1 MRLGLLQRNH
11 QPYQEL
17 GNQMSHSFPATLLA
31 TTLLLAASA
40 AHSQAPAAQHVSTGI
55 DASDDSD
62 GFREYKPWA
71 QYEAANSWGLRA
83 AWQHYSINNWS
94 TTGRSL
100 YLTHRAQQGAWSSN
114 GRVGLNRSAAHS
126 HIVGAWDGMYQFTA
140 QTAAGMSVERD
151 VVNSQRGLERGLT
164 ATTAVAVL
172 DHQLHPRLSLGLAAG
187 STWFSDDNRRDVLRS
202 RWTFT
207 LHEPQG
213 WYAYA
218 ITRHY
223 QNSKPYQGA
232 YFAPERFR
240 EATLGLLWKKAV
252 SDHLVISAKPTGA
265 ANTLKAK
272 ASACGT
278 GACTSPLHTVL
289 PSSGKSVSAAAK
301 TTPPASMAVTPA
313 TATPARW
320 PIYAFRF
327 RRAPGAVPP
336 RGVFTATLI
345 RLLTPQRWCFR

>member
-71 QYEAANSWGLRA
+71 QYEAANGWGLRA
-83 AWQHYSINNWS
+83 AWQHYSINDWS
-94 TTGRSL
+94 ATGRSL

-114 GRVGLNRSAAHS
+114 GRVGLNRSAGHS
-126 HIVGAWDGMYQFTA
+126 HLVGAWDGMYQFTA

-240 EATLGLLWKKAV
+240 EAALGLLWKKAV
-252 SDHLVISAKPTGA
+252 SDHLVISANADWGRQYIEGQGQRLWHWGLYLSSPHRA
-265 ANTLKAK
+265 AIQWKVGISSSK
-272 ASACGT
+272 DHASSLNG
-278 GACTSPLHTVL
+278 GDTSYRYT
-289 PSSGKSVSAAAK
+289 SAVAH
-301 TTPPASMAVTPA
+301 
-313 TATPARW
+313 
-320 PIYAFRF
+320 
-327 RRAPGAVPP
+327 
-336 RGVFTATLI
+336 I
-345 RLLTPQRWCFR
+345 RIPF